1 MNNNI
6 QKQKGVALI
15 GVLII
20 VALIT
25 AAYSFLLEKQS
36 IIFDN
41 TKLSLERAKI
51 FNYFYSIQDL
61 AKDKLLKSLKD
72 NQHLAAKKDNGNLED
87 WAYPISVSI
96 KDGYISGKLIDRSS
110 KLNINQVFLIN
121 KQSVGIDAKT
131 NFNSCLINLSNQ
143 FKIDNIGDHIVDYL
157 SRQDEKNY
165 FLYIDDIKKIPGIDS
180 KHYQKIKKFLYA
192 DVDRNFKININ
203 TASKEIL
210 MCLHN
215 SIDEFTAKDIIANRP
230 IKNDSELKNL
240 LYQFIPNL
248 EKGVIDS
255 QIFSMLSVNSNN
267 FELQSQISIGDS
279 VFDIRSILVH
289 TGGKINNHFRTFNYK
304 L

>member
-72 NQHLAAKKDNGNLED
+72 NQHLAEKKDNGNLED

-96 KDGYISGKLIDRSS
+96 EDGYISGKLIDRSS
-110 KLNINQVFLIN
+110 KLNINQVF
-121 KQSVGIDAKT
+121 
-131 NFNSCLINLSNQ
+131 
-143 FKIDNIGDHIVDYL
+143 
-157 SRQDEKNY
+157 
-165 FLYIDDIKKIPGIDS
+165 
-180 KHYQKIKKFLYA
+180 
-192 DVDRNFKININ
+192 
-203 TASKEIL
+203 
-210 MCLHN
+210 
-215 SIDEFTAKDIIANRP
+215 
-230 IKNDSELKNL
+230 
-240 LYQFIPNL
+240 
-248 EKGVIDS
+248 
-255 QIFSMLSVNSNN
+255 
-267 FELQSQISIGDS
+267 
-279 VFDIRSILVH
+279 
-289 TGGKINNHFRTFNYK
+289 
-304 L
+304 